1 MNFRAEIRDH
11 AYGVAFGT
19 GSWIGIDQF
28 GLPER
33 NPQAKHRL
41 DRQFFQTAV
50 SIVGKACS
58 QARDVVP
65 GPYGAKDS
73 ARRRKFCDRVASI
86 ASDMEATLK

>member
-1 MNFRAEIRDH
+1 VNFKAEIRDH
-11 AYGVAFGT
+11 AYGVAFGS

-28 GLPER
+28 GLPMRASVE
-33 NPQAKHRL
+33 KHTL
-41 DRQFFQTAV
+41 DRQFFHTAM
-50 SIVGKACS
+50 SIVEKACS